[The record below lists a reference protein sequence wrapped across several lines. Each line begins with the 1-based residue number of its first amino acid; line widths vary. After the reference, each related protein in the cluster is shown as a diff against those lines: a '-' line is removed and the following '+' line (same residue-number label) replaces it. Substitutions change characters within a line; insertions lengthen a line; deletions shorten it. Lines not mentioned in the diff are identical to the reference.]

1 MTLERNLIGNF
12 ILQSR
17 SSSSATSS
25 SASKPDPD
33 DIEEEDYEHEPQQ
46 QTIVINPVHSSR
58 LQKVSDVNFRLNR
71 RFHGDF
77 SQTKYSKKIKVF
89 KQKLIFI
96 EVHSF
101 QKMLFTIKVLMKWS
115 KCHSCV
121 HFFSF

>member
-1 MTLERNLIGNF
+1 MTKIGNF

-58 LQKVSDVNFRLNR
+58 LQKVSDVNFARN
-71 RFHGDF
+71 G
-77 SQTKYSKKIKVF
+77 SKK
-89 KQKLIFI
+89 
-96 EVHSF
+96 SF
-101 QKMLFTIKVLMKWS
+101 
-115 KCHSCV
+115 
-121 HFFSF
+121 

>member
-33 DIEEEDYEHEPQQ
+33 DIEEEEDYEHEPQQ

-58 LQKVSDVNFRLNR
+58 LQKVSDVNFAPNW
-71 RFHGDF
+71 RFHG
-77 SQTKYSKKIKVF
+77 I
-89 KQKLIFI
+89 
-96 EVHSF
+96 F
-101 QKMLFTIKVLMKWS
+101 QKGEFTNYVYKILA
-115 KCHSCV
+115 
-121 HFFSF
+121 FF